1 MKVVTEFIFI
11 SLLIFINS
19 KINSNLTY
27 FMVLK
32 AKN

>member
-19 KINSNLTY
+19 NLTY